1 MPESD
6 TKVRTIDKGEAPLLA
21 LAERYHLEGCPGI
34 DGDSR
39 LERVSTS
46 RPRRA
51 VTDDGTAIVMH
62 EPVALI
68 RCIDCGGHNR
78 PAPLGA

>member
-1 MPESD
+1 MPD
-6 TKVRTIDKGEAPLLA
+6 TNTKTEAPPLT

-34 DGDSR
+34 DGRSR
-39 LERVSTS
+39 LERVSTT

-51 VTDDGTAIVMH
+51 VTDDGNAIIIP
-62 EPVALI
+62 EPVALV

-78 PAPLGA
+78 PAAHSA